1 MHLKVVHSMAYID
14 PVRKNVSLLALCQAL
29 FMTGNTVLFTVAAL
43 IGQSLTPEKALTTL
57 PLALLQLANMLATI
71 PAALLMERVG
81 RRLGF
86 MAGVLIGMGGA
97 SLAVGSIAFHS
108 FVFFCIATTLLGI
121 SNGFSGYYRFA
132 AADVATEAW
141 RSQAISLVIS
151 GGVVA
156 AIAGPQLA
164 NWSKELVP
172 GAMFGGSFVTM
183 IILMTIT
190 LGVLGLIQMPKLVSS
205 ESQEP
210 GRSLGLIMKQPVFLV
225 AVLGSMLGYGVMVLI
240 MTATPL
246 EIVAQAHPFHAA
258 ATVLQWH
265 VLGMFA
271 PSFFTGSLIARFGVL
286 RIIACGAVLS
296 LLCIVINLLSSGL
309 VSYTIALSFLGIGWN
324 FLYIGSTTLLTDAY
338 QPTEKGKTQAA
349 HDFMMAGFVTLAT
362 MLSGGLFQTQGWRAV
377 NWAGL
382 PMMAIVL
389 AAVLWLQQQPKS
401 KNLRDHL

>member
-1 MHLKVVHSMAYID
+1 MAYID

-43 IGQSLTPEKALTTL
+43 IGQSLAPEKALTTL

-71 PAALLMERVG
+71 PASLLMERVG

-86 MAGVLIGMGGA
+86 MVGVLIGIGGA
-97 SLAVGSIAFHS
+97 SLGVGAIASHS
-108 FVFFCIATTLLGI
+108 FITFCGSTILLGI

-132 AADVATEAW
+132 AAEAATEAW

-156 AIAGPQLA
+156 AVAGPQLA
-164 NWSKELVP
+164 NWSKDLVP
-172 GAMFGGSFVTM
+172 GAMFGGSFVIM
-183 IILMTIT
+183 AMLMTIT
-190 LGVLGLIQMPKLVSS
+190 LGVLGLIQMPKVASS
-205 ESQEP
+205 EQQSA
-210 GRSLGLIMKQPVFLV
+210 GRALGVIMRQPVFLV
-225 AVLGSMLGYGVMVLI
+225 AVVGSMLGYGVMVLI

-246 EIVAQAHPFHAA
+246 EIVAEAHPFHAA

-271 PSFFTGSLIARFGVL
+271 PSFITGSLIARFGVL
-286 RIIACGAVLS
+286 KIITSGAVLS

-309 VSYTIALSFLGIGWN
+309 GSYTIALTLLGIGWN
-324 FLYIGSTTLLTDAY
+324 FLYIGSTTLLTEAY
-338 QPTEKGKTQAA
+338 EPMEKGKTQAA

-362 MLSGGLFQTQGWRAV
+362 MLSGGLFQTLGWRAV

-382 PMMAIVL
+382 PMVAIVL
-389 AAVLWLQQQPKS
+389 AAVLWLQQQPKT
-401 KNLRDHL
+401 KTLIP

>member
-1 MHLKVVHSMAYID
+1 MAYID

-43 IGQSLTPEKALTTL
+43 IGQSLAPEKALTTL

-71 PAALLMERVG
+71 PASLLMERIG
-81 RRLGF
+81 RRFGF
-86 MAGVLIGMGGA
+86 MVGVLVGMMGA
-97 SLAVGSIAFHS
+97 GLGVVAIAAHS
-108 FVFFCIATTLLGI
+108 FVIFCGSTTLLGI

-132 AADVATEAW
+132 AAEAATEAW

-156 AIAGPQLA
+156 AVAGPQLA
-164 NWSKELVP
+164 NWSKDLVP

-183 IILMTIT
+183 IVLMTIS
-190 LGVLGLIQMPKLVSS
+190 LGVLGLIQMPKVVSS
-205 ESQEP
+205 GQQEA
-210 GRSLGLIMKQPVFLV
+210 GRTLAVIMRQPVFLV

-246 EIVAQAHPFHAA
+246 EIVADGHPFHAA

-271 PSFFTGSLIARFGVL
+271 PSFFTGGLSARFGVL
-286 RIIACGAVLS
+286 RIITCGAVLS

-309 VSYTIALSFLGIGWN
+309 WGFTIALTLLGIGWN
-324 FLYIGSTTLLTDAY
+324 FLYIGSTTLLTESY
-338 QPTEKGKTQAA
+338 EPVEKGKTQAA

-382 PMMAIVL
+382 PMVAIVL
-389 AAVLWLQQQPKS
+389 AAVIWLQQQPKP
-401 KNLRDHL
+401 KTMIP

>member
-1 MHLKVVHSMAYID
+1 MAYID

-43 IGQSLTPEKALTTL
+43 IGQSLAPEKALTTL

-71 PAALLMERVG
+71 PASLLMERVG

-86 MAGVLIGMGGA
+86 MVGVLIGIGGA
-97 SLAVGSIAFHS
+97 SLGVGAIASHS
-108 FVFFCIATTLLGI
+108 FITFCGSTILLGI

-132 AADVATEAW
+132 AAEAATEAW

-156 AIAGPQLA
+156 AVAGPQLA
-164 NWSKELVP
+164 NWSKDLVP
-172 GAMFGGSFVTM
+172 GAMFGGSFVIM
-183 IILMTIT
+183 AMLMTIT
-190 LGVLGLIQMPKLVSS
+190 LGVLGLIQMPKVASS
-205 ESQEP
+205 EQQSA
-210 GRSLGLIMKQPVFLV
+210 GRALGVIMRQPVFLV
-225 AVLGSMLGYGVMVLI
+225 AVVGSMLGYGVMVLI

-246 EIVAQAHPFHAA
+246 EIVAEAHPFHAA

-265 VLGMFA
+265 VLGMFV
-271 PSFFTGSLIARFGVL
+271 PSFITGSLIARFGVL
-286 RIIACGAVLS
+286 KIITSGAVLS

-309 VSYTIALSFLGIGWN
+309 GSYTIALTLLGIGWN
-324 FLYIGSTTLLTDAY
+324 FLYIGSTTLLTEAY
-338 QPTEKGKTQAA
+338 EPMEKGKTQAA

-362 MLSGGLFQTQGWRAV
+362 MLSGGLFQTLGWRAV

-382 PMMAIVL
+382 PMVAIVL
-389 AAVLWLQQQPKS
+389 VAVLWLQQQPKT
-401 KNLRDHL
+401 KTLIP